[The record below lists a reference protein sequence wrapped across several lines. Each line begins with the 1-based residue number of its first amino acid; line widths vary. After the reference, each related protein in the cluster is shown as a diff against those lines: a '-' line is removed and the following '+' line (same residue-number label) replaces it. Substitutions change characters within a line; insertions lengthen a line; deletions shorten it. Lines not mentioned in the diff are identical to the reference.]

1 MRKRLGNIT
10 QLQELLFGEHIEK
23 YDSKLDQYNQRLNQL
38 ESETK
43 KFRLVVDERLEQLE
57 TSLVHKITSVA
68 SSLEKRIKFLD
79 INTHEEQI
87 KMQQEID
94 ALSQNTYDNIDYLQ
108 KSLNAHNSSLKSEIT
123 QSKAALDRDLQLLK
137 QQIYERLESNVADLS
152 TNKVSRS
159 ALAEVLFE
167 LCLKMRET
175 DLDLESKET
184 DPEKASVDLILPES
198 SKVPE
203 TSKVHSIE

>member
-10 QLQELLFGEHIEK
+10 QLQDLLFGEHIEK

-43 KFRLVVDERLEQLE
+43 KFRLVVDERLDQLE
-57 TSLVHKITSVA
+57 ASLVHKITSVA

-94 ALSQNTYDNIDYLQ
+94 TISQNTYDNIDYLQ
-108 KSLNAHNSSLKSEIT
+108 KSLNAHTSSLKSEIT

-175 DLDLESKET
+175 NLDLEAKNA
-184 DPEKASVDLILPES
+184 DPEEANVDLILPE
-198 SKVPE
+198 
-203 TSKVHSIE
+203 TSKVQSIE